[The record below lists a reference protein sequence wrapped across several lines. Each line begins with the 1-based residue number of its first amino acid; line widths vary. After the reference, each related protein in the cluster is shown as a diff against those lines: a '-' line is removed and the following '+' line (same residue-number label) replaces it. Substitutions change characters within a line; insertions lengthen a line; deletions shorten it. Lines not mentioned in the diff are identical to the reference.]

1 MNKYERTTSYR
12 FSKDT
17 YQKLDM
23 IYEDEKRKTDR
34 MKLKAKGRN
43 QIVEEAIRDRYFKM
57 VNDSQDADIVE
68 RISGLVTDQVN
79 AAMGVIQQRID
90 ELLFL
95 AIKNDLGNRVLYRS
109 PSVLPAPKD
118 KEQAMR
124 VIMNETSMWD
134 LALEDYLM
142 DQWARKKILI
152 HVRQEED

>member
-1 MNKYERTTSYR
+1 MNKYERMTSYR

-23 IYEDEKRKTDR
+23 IYEDDKRKTDR

-90 ELLFL
+90 ELPFR
-95 AIKNDLGNRVLYRS
+95 AITNDLGNRGLYRS

>member
-34 MKLKAKGRN
+34 MNLKAKGRN
-43 QIVEEAIRDRYFKM
+43 QIVEEAIRDRYFRM
-57 VNDSQDADIVE
+57 INDSQDADIVE
-68 RISGLVTDQVN
+68 RISGLISDQVN
-79 AAMGVIQQRID
+79 AAMNNIQQRID
-90 ELLFL
+90 EILFL
-95 AIKNDLGNRVLYRS
+95 TIKNDLGNRVLYRS

-118 KEQAMR
+118 KNQAMR

-134 LALEDYLM
+134 LALEEYLM
-142 DQWARKKILI
+142 DRWAREKVLI
-152 HVRQEED
+152 HVRQEEN